1 MVYTQIVSYRWK
13 MDSSTNLL
21 HKLTSSD
28 AVCMGRCN
36 PGSGVIPATRTFSS
50 LSSPVSV
57 SSPAKGLTCLGSTL
71 DVVLTII
78 PLCQQYCDFTC
89 CCIQFAT
96 GTEWCGVMVVWQEP
110 PLPPRFSCAQS
121 KGDPAAASLLVNLSR
136 TSSRCS
142 AWGVSKMFPDMSNTE
157 DESVAA
163 LCDSR
168 GEPSY
173 IHHVRNRTQSRP
185 TRDTSHLLA
194 SGSRVLSRSRREGHS
209 SG

>member
-1 MVYTQIVSYRWK
+1 

-96 GTEWCGVMVVWQEP
+96 GTERCGVMVVWQEP

-121 KGDPAAASLLVNLSR
+121 KGDPAAASLLVDLSR

>member
-1 MVYTQIVSYRWK
+1 

-28 AVCMGRCN
+28 AVYMGRCN

-57 SSPAKGLTCLGSTL
+57 SSPAKGPTCLGSTL
-71 DVVLTII
+71 DIVLTII
-78 PLCQQYCDFTC
+78 PLCKQYCDFTC

-121 KGDPAAASLLVNLSR
+121 KGDPAAASLLVDLSR

-194 SGSRVLSRSRREGHS
+194 SGSPVLSRSRREGHS